1 MEKLWD
7 GDYVFL
13 RDWARS
19 HTTIKS
25 FAYLDE
31 HCTEYVKP
39 EFWLPNSPDM
49 NVSDFVAWGKVKARV
64 YENNLTDI
72 ESFKDAIAKE
82 WEAHPQVNIENAI
95 NSFKKRLYH

>member
-19 HTTIKS
+19 HTTKKP

-39 EFWLPNSPDM
+39 EL

-82 WEAHPQVNIENAI
+82 WEAHPQVNIENAL